1 MLGGVRARV
10 VKRTMRC
17 AATQVN
23 PETAQR
29 DIDLPRELRQAFGH
43 ADMGVYA
50 EIVAGGTVR
59 RGDGVVLA

>member
-1 MLGGVRARV
+1 
-10 VKRTMRC
+10 MRC

-23 PETAQR
+23 PDTAQR

-59 RGDGVVLA
+59 QGDGVALA